1 MKYYKLTAIVIVIL
15 ASFCFKPAICQQKI
29 NGKITISGAFALYPM
44 MVKWAEEFKKVQP
57 GVKIDV
63 SAGGAGKGITDALGG
78 MVDIGMV
85 SRDIYPEEVR
95 KGAFAIPVARDAVV
109 CVMSETNPALK
120 EVLAKGIT
128 AQIAANIW
136 ISGDYRSWAE
146 AFRIKQQIPLHVYTR
161 SDACGA
167 AEVWAKFI
175 GGKQEDLTGSGVF
188 GDPGLALAVKRDKA
202 GIGYNNIGYAYDQK
216 SRKQISGIRVIPI
229 DINKNG
235 KIDADEQ
242 FYDTMD
248 ALTDAIAEG
257 KYPAPPA
264 RDLYLVTKGKPSNPA
279 IIAFLKWILTDGQQY
294 VKSTGYINL
303 AKPKVEGAIK
313 KL

>member
-1 MKYYKLTAIVIVIL
+1 MKYFKITMVLIAITLLFNI
-15 ASFCFKPAICQQKI
+15 KPAVCQQKI

-57 GVKIDV
+57 GIKIDV

-85 SRDIYPEEVR
+85 SRDIYPEEVK

-109 CVMSETNPALK
+109 CVMSESNPALK

-128 AQIAANIW
+128 AQVAAKIW

-167 AEVWAKFI
+167 AEVWAKYI

-188 GDPGLALAVKRDKA
+188 GDPGLALAVKRDKV
-202 GIGYNNIGYAYDQK
+202 GIGFNNIGYAYDQK
-216 SRKQISGIRVIPI
+216 TRRQISGIRVIPI

-235 KIDADEQ
+235 KVDPEEQ
-242 FYDTMD
+242 FYETMD
-248 ALTDAIAEG
+248 DLTEAIAEG

-264 RDLYLVTKGKPSNPA
+264 RDLYLVTKGKPTNPA
-279 IIAFLKWILTDGQQY
+279 ATSFIKWILTDGQKY

-303 AKPKVEGAIK
+303 AKTKVEAAIK